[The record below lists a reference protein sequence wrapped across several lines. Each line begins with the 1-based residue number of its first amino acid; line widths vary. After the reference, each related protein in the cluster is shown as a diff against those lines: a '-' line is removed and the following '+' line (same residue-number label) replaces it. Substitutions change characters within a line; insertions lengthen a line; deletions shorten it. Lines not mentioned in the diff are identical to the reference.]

1 MGLHPSTEFC
11 IFLNFFAFA
20 GGCGYTWAMANQR
33 KAGKKKVG
41 FWVSDSEKAA
51 MMREAKKAGFD
62 NLADWL
68 RSLITKGA
76 GVIIAGLL
84 LFHLVRSP
92 RAWTAA
98 ELAGTAKALFGQ
110 VAKLAR

>member
-1 MGLHPSTEFC
+1 
-11 IFLNFFAFA
+11 
-20 GGCGYTWAMANQR
+20 MANQR

-41 FWVSDSEKAA
+41 FRVSDSEKAA

-84 LFHLVRSP
+84 LYHIGRAP
-92 RAWTAA
+92 TAWTAA
-98 ELAGTAKALFGQ
+98 ELAGTCRAAWAK
-110 VAKLAR
+110 VANLAK